1 MDVSDEVRVTPRIK
15 MKKKSSNMDPGLSI
29 GAKATRGVGRP
40 KKRWEDD
47 INQFLKPEEIEET
60 RGNNLKSNDTWVRAA
75 KDQKWKENG
84 EGPRQ
89 KIANPAN
96 TIQTTT
102 TTTYSIDGNDR
113 PVYSQYTQEYAEDEG
128 YSQYT
133 QEYAEEGEIDSG
145 YSTRS

>member
-1 MDVSDEVRVTPRIK
+1 MEQKQPEE
-15 MKKKSSNMDPGLSI
+15 
-29 GAKATRGVGRP
+29 
-40 KKRWEDD
+40 WEDQKKD
-47 INQFLKPEEIEET
+47 GKTTSINSSSQRRQKET
-60 RGNNLKSNDTWVRAA
+60 RGNNLKNNDTWIRAA
-75 KDQKWKENG
+75 KDQQKSKENG

-89 KIANPAN
+89 KIVNPAN

-102 TTTYSIDGNDR
+102 TTYSIDGNDQ